1 MGLQA
6 PQDPNNRFYNSN
18 LGGGSL
24 YALGCYLIQFATLT
38 TPNILPNRILAQG
51 FVSPYD
57 TKIDIETSF
66 SLQWWNNSNSIAKIS
81 TSSSSNNNVDKNDG
95 KIDNQSTSLSSSI
108 TDTASLTSTDNV
120 SSDKTALNDNESESP
135 SVSNILSSSSDYSS
149 ADTSN
154 LHPDHKL
161 EQSNI
166 NNLRTETSKK
176 KNNNNIHTMS
186 TTTTTSAGSSTNNNN
201 HIINNNNNIILKKGI
216 TATFSTSIQR
226 ESLSS
231 IEFLGEFGTVALLGP
246 AHAPCKG
253 TLNEVK

>member
-6 PQDPNNRFYNSN
+6 PLDPSNRFYNSN

-66 SLQWWNNSNSIAKIS
+66 SLQWWNNSNSIPTTIS
-81 TSSSSNNNVDKNDG
+81 TSNNNNV
-95 KIDNQSTSLSSSI
+95 DNQSTSLSTSS
-108 TDTASLTSTDNV
+108 TDETSSTSSTDNL
-120 SSDKTALNDNESESP
+120 SSDSTSSTDNISESP
-135 SVSNILSSSSDYSS
+135 SSIDVLSTSSIYTDNHNINPSHRLQLSNI
-149 ADTSN
+149 N
-154 LHPDHKL
+154 
-161 EQSNI
+161 
-166 NNLRTETSKK
+166 NNLRTETNIK
-176 KNNNNIHTMS
+176 KNDINNIHTMS
-186 TTTTTSAGSSTNNNN
+186 TTSTSNTNNNN
-201 HIINNNNNIILKKGI
+201 HNNHIVNNNIILKKGI

-253 TLNEVK
+253 K